1 MLNFLRTYAAPLA
14 LAAFMLVGGYQVGY
28 DRAEKKYQEVIHNE
42 YVEKQV
48 ATQRT
53 QQAVSKVSREYQDEL
68 AGIEGSTDRIID
80 GLRSDNKR
88 LRVKLK
94 ASSGTITSDGRCESA
109 TTGELDES
117 TAKRLIGITQRGD
130 AQIDALI
137 KTVKALQQDNERL
150 TSSNNNK

>member
-1 MLNFLRTYAAPLA
+1 MLDFLKKATPW
-14 LAAFMLVGGYQVGY
+14 LAAAMLYMAGYSLGY
-28 DRAEKKYQEVIHNE
+28 DKAETHYKEVMHNE
-42 YVEKQV
+42 YVTKQI

-53 QQAVSKVSREYQDEL
+53 QQAVSKVSQEYQDEI

-117 TAKRLIGITQRGD
+117 TSRRLIGITQRGD
-130 AQIDALI
+130 AQIEALI
-137 KTVKALQQDNERL
+137 KTVKELQAER
-150 TSSNNNK
+150 NVK